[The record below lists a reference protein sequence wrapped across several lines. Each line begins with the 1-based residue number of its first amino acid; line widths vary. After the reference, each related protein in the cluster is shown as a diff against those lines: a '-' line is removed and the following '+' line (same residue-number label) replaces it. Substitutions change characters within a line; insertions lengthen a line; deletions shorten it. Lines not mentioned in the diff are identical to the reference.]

1 MAQTTPTRGAAVVWT
16 AIVGVLTTLVAVFT
30 FRGPVFVTLTP
41 EYSLAASAPQGPVY
55 TLVLPHDPPELPP
68 GPHRENVAASCTI
81 CHSTRLLM
89 NQPPFPR
96 EKWSEVVHKMTAVY
110 GAPIA
115 PEEETLL
122 VDYLVAVRG
131 R

>member
-1 MAQTTPTRGAAVVWT
+1 MAQAGQTRGAVVLWT
-16 AIVGVLTTLVAVFT
+16 AIVGVLTTLVAVLT
-30 FRGPVFVTLTP
+30 FREPILITSTP
-41 EYSLAASAPQGPVY
+41 ENPLASSEPQGPVY

-89 NQPPFPR
+89 NQPRFPR

-110 GAPIA
+110 GAPIS

-131 R
+131 L